1 MRWRGGMP
9 VTVELRGQGDAQL
22 RAIVKE
28 GFPKLLLELA
38 KHDRALPG
46 HVAREFRSY
55 LGCGDVAA
63 GFAWLECRDCDH
75 HRLVLFSCKTRG
87 FCPSCGGRRMAERAA
102 HLVDRVIPHVA
113 TRQWVLTVPWKRRWL
128 LARHAKLADGVL
140 RIALKRIE
148 RWYRKATGRKGGKSG
163 AVTAIQRFGSAL
175 NLNLHFHV
183 ASLDG
188 VFDRGA
194 DGALH
199 FFQATPTTEDVERL
213 VEDIARAAEAWLAK
227 QGYAGRDEDNVED
240 EDDAQGVLQMAS
252 LNGVV
257 ALGERAGKRVR
268 KVVTLGGKEFALGPR
283 CASFDGYNVHA
294 NVALAAHDRS
304 GLERL
309 CRYILRPP
317 LAADRTDRLPDGRVR
332 VEMKRVW
339 SDGTSA
345 IELSPLELT
354 EKLAALVPPFRS
366 NQLLYAGVLAG
377 NAAWRGEVVPKVPSS
392 DEARQEARAALRL
405 VKRDAKR
412 GRDKLPDDAP
422 LGWAELLKRVFGVDG
437 WQCPDCGKPMRLRTV
452 VEGAPAALTI
462 TTSLLR
468 STGPPRPP
476 AGGDGRGVHADA

>member
-1 MRWRGGMP
+1 M
-9 VTVELRGQGDAQL
+9 
-22 RAIVKE
+22 
-28 GFPKLLLELA
+28 
-38 KHDRALPG
+38 
-46 HVAREFRSY
+46 
-55 LGCGDVAA
+55 
-63 GFAWLECRDCDH
+63 
-75 HRLVLFSCKTRG
+75 
-87 FCPSCGGRRMAERAA
+87 
-102 HLVDRVIPHVA
+102 
-113 TRQWVLTVPWKRRWL
+113 
-128 LARHAKLADGVL
+128 L

-377 NAAWRGEVVPKVPSS
+377 NAAWRGEVVPKVAVG
-392 DEARQEARAALRL
+392 ETRRQA
-405 VKRDAKR
+405 
-412 GRDKLPDDAP
+412 
-422 LGWAELLKRVFGVDG
+422 WA
-437 WQCPDCGKPMRLRTV
+437 
-452 VEGAPAALTI
+452 
-462 TTSLLR
+462 
-468 STGPPRPP
+468 
-476 AGGDGRGVHADA
+476 

>member
-1 MRWRGGMP
+1 MA

-22 RAIVKE
+22 RAIVAE

-38 KHDRALPG
+38 KHERTLPR
-46 HVAREFRSY
+46 HVAREFWSY
-55 LGCGDVAA
+55 LGCGDVAS

-128 LARHAKLADGVL
+128 LARHAELADGVL
-140 RIALKRIE
+140 RIALRRIE
-148 RWYRKATGRKGGKSG
+148 RWYQKATGRKHGKSG

-183 ASLDG
+183 VHLDG
-188 VFDRGA
+188 VFDRGK
-194 DGALH
+194 DDALH
-199 FFQATPTTEDVERL
+199 FFQATPNTEDVERL
-213 VEDIARAAEAWLAK
+213 VEAIARAAEAWLAK
-227 QGYAGRDEDNVED
+227 QGYAGEDEDNTED
-240 EDDAQGVLQMAS
+240 DDAQGVLQMAS
-252 LNGVV
+252 LNGVL

-268 KVVTLGGKEFALGPR
+268 KVVTLGGKDFALGPR

-317 LAADRTDRLPDGRVR
+317 LAVGRIERLPDGRVR
-332 VEMKRVW
+332 IGMKRVF

-354 EKLAALVPPFRS
+354 EKLAAIVPPFRA

-377 NAAWRGEVVPKVPSS
+377 NARWRKEVVPKVPTST
-392 DEARQEARAALRL
+392 DAQREARASLRL
-405 VKRDAKR
+405 VKRDGKR
-412 GRDKLPDDAP
+412 GRDKRPDDAP
-422 LGWAELLKRVFGVDG
+422 LAWAELLKRVFGVDG
-437 WQCPDCGKPMRLRTV
+437 WLCPGCGKRMHLRTV
-452 VEGAPAALTI
+452 VEGSPAALTI
-462 TTSLLR
+462 TSSLLR
-468 STGPPRPP
+468 STGPPRRPG
-476 AGGDGRGVHADA
+476 GGDDRGVYAGA